1 MLEDSPIEV
10 SVGPSE
16 NEIALQKLTA
26 ELQRELENRIG
37 FRVSLLT
44 VNVEK
49 KEFEVFHL
57 PSTRINLIEY
67 AKEKASELYLEYTGD
82 IERLIN

>member
-10 SVGPSE
+10 TVGPSE

-26 ELQRELENRIG
+26 KLQRVLENRIG

-49 KEFEVFHL
+49 KEFDVFHL

-67 AKEKASELYLEYTGD
+67 TKEKASELYLEYTSD

>member
-10 SVGPSE
+10 TVGPSE

-26 ELQRELENRIG
+26 ELQRVLENRIG

-49 KEFEVFHL
+49 KEFDVFHL

-67 AKEKASELYLEYTGD
+67 TKEKASELYLEYTSD
-82 IERLIN
+82 IEHLIN

>member
-1 MLEDSPIEV
+1 MLENSPIEV
-10 SVGPSE
+10 NVGPSE

-26 ELQRELENRIG
+26 ELQRILENRIG

-44 VNVEK
+44 VNVEE

-57 PSTRINLIEY
+57 PSTRINLVEY
-67 AKEKASELYLEYTGD
+67 AKEKASELYLEYTSD